1 MSDNYV
7 PSGKN
12 FKSLLIMFITSGK
25 IGVHDDKIIYSRLSY
40 RVRSCRTKI
49 VPKEEVYCP
58 WLPATGDAGLD

>member
-25 IGVHDDKIIYSRLSY
+25 IGVSRLSY
-40 RVRSCRTKI
+40 HVRSCRTKI

-58 WLPATGDAGLD
+58 WLPAIGDAGLD